1 MMLKIHFR
9 LNVCVSTA
17 INGQRSNV
25 LIMLNNFANKTHKVA
40 LFADLGIYVQTLCSF
55 NGLV

>member
-9 LNVCVSTA
+9 QNVCVSTA

-40 LFADLGIYVQTLCSF
+40 LFADLGIYVQTLYVYMF
-55 NGLV
+55 I